1 MDKRCRPSQLRTRSR
16 LPATERPAPRWAMRL
31 AYALPLLVLPK
42 LINER
47 CRYTRTKPCE
57 RRVALAAG
65 RGGQAAHDQ
74 VG

>member
-1 MDKRCRPSQLRTRSR
+1 
-16 LPATERPAPRWAMRL
+16 MRL
-31 AYALPLLVLPK
+31 AYALPLLVLPSYLWRLPFAFHFPMGQVRSRVLPK

>member
-1 MDKRCRPSQLRTRSR
+1 MPPKPITHKV
-16 LPATERPAPRWAMRL
+16 PATSDTERPAPRWAMRL